1 MIPISCLTLAGHSK
15 HPRRQKDFVPG
26 GARSCNGGS
35 DLLVRVGWVVLH
47 HYALTSCC
55 KLERIT
61 SLFLRVYRI
70 GRASTCLTRR
80 CSKEL
85 TWEPTQNNLT
95 IDTILPF
102 LFIDKFLVPKLFC
115 RSLEVGGERWTSHLA
130 DLASGALEVMM
141 DYVPLWCPAFSQCDF
156 LKFLSN
162 SSKHPIYHSSFLH
175 VRLLIVWSS
184 PEQMDFAMDTIWLW
198 LTVCHGK
205 SPFLIGKPSIN
216 GPFSMAM
223 LERHSLDLEY
233 PVLKVHRNSQQ
244 QTNSGNRKCSNSV
257 WKALVF
263 FHFRSQS
270 AARRQWSNSGFA

>member
-1 MIPISCLTLAGHSK
+1 M
-15 HPRRQKDFVPG
+15 
-26 GARSCNGGS
+26 
-35 DLLVRVGWVVLH
+35 H

-61 SLFLRVYRI
+61 SLLRVYRI

-175 VRLLIVWSS
+175 KSADRLKF
-184 PEQMDFAMDTIWLW
+184 PRA
-198 LTVCHGK
+198 
-205 SPFLIGKPSIN
+205 N
-216 GPFSMAM
+216 GFCNGYHLVM
-223 LERHSLDLEY
+223 
-233 PVLKVHRNSQQ
+233 
-244 QTNSGNRKCSNSV
+244 TNSLPWKITIFNR
-257 WKALVF
+257 
-263 FHFRSQS
+263 
-270 AARRQWSNSGFA
+270 